1 MGKTAEDSQFYKGKK
16 DILDEFS
23 GEHRALMSSVASR
36 NLSRLPGYVFESSI
50 MIEEIGKNKLSALN
64 YQIISDAIER
74 ELKQTGHEYTQ
85 EYKVARIA
93 FEIEKQTLLTD
104 LQQEFADLDA
114 VQSLSKEDLDSQF
127 IELDIRKLIL
137 VTTKTAIE
145 LEMEGLRQDLIATD
159 SLTFDNEALLIN
171 EKVNTV
177 TAKLEIIPFLE
188 ALIVAQENILVAE
201 QANIPLMNNL
211 IYEKEILA
219 AKKEELTPLYTEKA
233 DKIIELSDAIE
244 IAATQEELKLDILI
258 SRAALKKDIVDDKIN
273 ALDADIATENLRD
286 TLYEAR
292 YSLQNLKI
300 DTDIALRDSD
310 AINVQTITNARA
322 TMIASITDSI
332 SAIFSGKISTR
343 DLIKTQQLDADQEV
357 SSISRAAE
365 KSAIRGIATNDAAAR
380 TRTATAAATAAITSK
395 LIHLIGS

>member
-1 MGKTAEDSQFYKGKK
+1 MTT
-16 DILDEFS
+16 
-23 GEHRALMSSVASR
+23 VASR
-36 NLSRLPGYVFESSI
+36 NFSHPPGYLFESSI
-50 MIEEIGKNKLSALN
+50 MLEETGKNKLSALN

-332 SAIFSGKISTR
+332 SAIFSGKINTSK
-343 DLIKTQQLDADQEV
+343 LIKTQQLDADQEV